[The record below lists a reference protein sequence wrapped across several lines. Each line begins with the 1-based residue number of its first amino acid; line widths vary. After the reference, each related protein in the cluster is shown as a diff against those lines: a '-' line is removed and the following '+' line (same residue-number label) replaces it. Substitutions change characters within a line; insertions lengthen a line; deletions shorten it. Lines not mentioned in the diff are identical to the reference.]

1 MAEMWQENTRHRE
14 SIRILKAKLHERGN
28 VDMWRKV
35 ALERGDT
42 LDVVRDKC
50 ATLKTQLQDANRKL
64 AAMGGITTSEL
75 VEVWARRANPPDAKT
90 LERSL
95 EQLDWDLL
103 EDHEARIYEDWKETQ
118 NDALDIGV
126 Q

>member
-1 MAEMWQENTRHRE
+1 MDINKHVQTLYALMGEMWNENT
-14 SIRILKAKLHERGN
+14 KLR
-28 VDMWRKV
+28 
-35 ALERGDT
+35 
-42 LDVVRDKC
+42 
-50 ATLKTQLQDANRKL
+50 TQLQDANRKL

-118 NDALDIGV
+118 DDALDIEV

>member
-1 MAEMWQENTRHRE
+1 MHLDKHIQALYNLMDGMWDENMRHRE
-14 SIRILKAKLHERGN
+14 SIRILKIH
-28 VDMWRKV
+28 
-35 ALERGDT
+35 
-42 LDVVRDKC
+42 
-50 ATLKTQLQDANRKL
+50 LQDANRKL

-118 NDALDIGV
+118 NDALDIEV

>member
-1 MAEMWQENTRHRE
+1 MNLDKHIQTLFALIIEMWEENIRHRE
-14 SIRILKAKLHERGN
+14 SIRI
-28 VDMWRKV
+28 
-35 ALERGDT
+35 
-42 LDVVRDKC
+42 
-50 ATLKTQLQDANRKL
+50 LKTQLQDANRKL

-103 EDHEARIYEDWKETQ
+103 EDHEARIYEDWQNTQ
-118 NDALDIGV
+118 QDALDIGI